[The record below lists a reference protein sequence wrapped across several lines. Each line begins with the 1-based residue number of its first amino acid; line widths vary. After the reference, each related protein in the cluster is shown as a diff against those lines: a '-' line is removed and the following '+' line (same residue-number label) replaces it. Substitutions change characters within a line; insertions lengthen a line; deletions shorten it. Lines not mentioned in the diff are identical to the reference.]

1 MQRRNHL
8 AAARA
13 LPPPSQSSPL
23 QSFHSAMSQMTET
36 LAHTRA
42 ILVEELVEVFD
53 IVEVGGRPSLGGTK
67 GAKGEWM
74 IGGLVLPVPGD
85 MTRAYP
91 NISHDS
97 QLTRTQD
104 TLQST

>member
-1 MQRRNHL
+1 
-8 AAARA
+8 
-13 LPPPSQSSPL
+13 
-23 QSFHSAMSQMTET
+23 MSQMTET

-97 QLTRTQD
+97 ELTRTQD